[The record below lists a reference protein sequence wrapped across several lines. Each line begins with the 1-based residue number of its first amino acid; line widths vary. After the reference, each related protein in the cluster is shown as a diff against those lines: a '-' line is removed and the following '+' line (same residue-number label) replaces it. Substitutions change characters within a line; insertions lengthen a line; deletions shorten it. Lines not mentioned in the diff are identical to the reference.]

1 LKRTLWI
8 AAILIIALSAIND
21 VYSQVDKVKKASRAN
36 NKSKS
41 SGNDYSSSGADDF
54 FAGVEGFFNIVEGIF
69 LAQEA
74 QLMRKKEEP
83 WLVSLEGNLYNG
95 YYSKNNNLL
104 FLPSLRAN
112 WGLFSTSLRLNRM
125 QDNTGFFKTLDW
137 QAIILNI
144 VNRPVATFRL
154 GIGISKDFE
163 VDDTYTEHFFG
174 LDLHFNQRKINPTI
188 EFRIAKD
195 YQTDAT
201 PRIEWNTRVDFLLM
215 NIGKVD
221 VNLMGGLLYQR
232 YFSSVNFFFIQT
244 GVSFSFY

>member
-8 AAILIIALSAIND
+8 AAILIIALSTIND

-36 NKSKS
+36 NKNKT
-41 SGNDYSSSGADDF
+41 SGNDNESDGDGFTVEF
-54 FAGVEGFFNIVEGIF
+54 FFDALNGLY

-74 QLMRKKEEP
+74 QLTRKKEEP

-95 YYSKNNNLL
+95 YYSKNTNLL

-112 WGLFSTSLRLNRM
+112 WGLFSTSLRFNRM

-144 VNRPVATFRL
+144 VNKPVATFRL

-174 LDLHFNQRKINPTI
+174 LDLHFNKRKINPTT

-195 YQTDAT
+195 YETDAT

-221 VNLMGGLLYQR
+221 IGLMGGILYQR
-232 YFSSVNFFFIQT
+232 YFSSVNFYFIQT
-244 GVSFSFY
+244 GVTLSFY

>member
-1 LKRTLWI
+1 M
-8 AAILIIALSAIND
+8 IIALSAIND

-36 NKSKS
+36 NDNKT
-41 SGNDYSSSGADDF
+41 SGNDNGSDGDGFSVEF
-54 FAGVEGFFNIVEGIF
+54 FFDALNGLY

-83 WLVSLEGNLYNG
+83 WLVSLEGNLHNG

-137 QAIILNI
+137 QAIILNV
-144 VNRPVATFRL
+144 VNKPVATFRL

-163 VDDTYTEHFFG
+163 VDDIYTEHFFG
-174 LDLHFNQRKINPTI
+174 LDLHFNQRKINPTT

-195 YQTDAT
+195 YETDAT
-201 PRIEWNTRVDFLLM
+201 PRIEWNTRVEFLLM
-215 NIGKVD
+215 NIGKLD

-232 YFSSVNFFFIQT
+232 YFSSVDFFFIQT
-244 GVSFSFY
+244 GVSLSFY